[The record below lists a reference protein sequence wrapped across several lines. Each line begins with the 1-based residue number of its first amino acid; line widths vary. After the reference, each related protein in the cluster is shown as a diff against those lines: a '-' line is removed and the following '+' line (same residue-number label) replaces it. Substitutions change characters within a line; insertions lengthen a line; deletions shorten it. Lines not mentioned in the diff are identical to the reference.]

1 MILLDYF
8 KTALK
13 PSVLKLLVKVFVT
26 ALFPIKK
33 QTLQIQ
39 RNIFELK
46 NKTHTFKKR
55 EKDKYH
61 EVPAVLL
68 YSFHLAPQ
76 RENESC
82 IDETSGGTQATLPAS
97 IWSTW
102 ATGAHFMIAHCLLL
116 PHRGALYHQDWDWMA
131 NLWHNTAWWLSWWSF
146 SRAISKYNLKIK
158 IHNII
163 QTWNWKRNTCPDSVS
178 CEHQRFLPCV
188 SGILC
193 DDFHQ

>member
-13 PSVLKLLVKVFVT
+13 PSVLKLLVKVF
-26 ALFPIKK
+26 LHFFQLKK

-46 NKTHTFKKR
+46 NKAHTFKKR

-97 IWSTW
+97 T
-102 ATGAHFMIAHCLLL
+102 
-116 PHRGALYHQDWDWMA
+116 
-131 NLWHNTAWWLSWWSF
+131 
-146 SRAISKYNLKIK
+146 
-158 IHNII
+158 
-163 QTWNWKRNTCPDSVS
+163 
-178 CEHQRFLPCV
+178 
-188 SGILC
+188 
-193 DDFHQ
+193 

>member
-13 PSVLKLLVKVFVT
+13 PSVLKLLVK

-97 IWSTW
+97 I
-102 ATGAHFMIAHCLLL
+102 
-116 PHRGALYHQDWDWMA
+116 
-131 NLWHNTAWWLSWWSF
+131 
-146 SRAISKYNLKIK
+146 
-158 IHNII
+158 
-163 QTWNWKRNTCPDSVS
+163 
-178 CEHQRFLPCV
+178 
-188 SGILC
+188 
-193 DDFHQ
+193 

>member
-33 QTLQIQ
+33 QTLKIQ

-46 NKTHTFKKR
+46 NKAHTFKKR

-97 IWSTW
+97 SV
-102 ATGAHFMIAHCLLL
+102 ATEKHLSYW
-116 PHRGALYHQDWDWMA
+116 GALHDSPLFTPSTQRS
-131 NLWHNTAWWLSWWSF
+131 TLSPGLGLDG
-146 SRAISKYNLKIK
+146 KLV
-158 IHNII
+158 
-163 QTWNWKRNTCPDSVS
+163 T
-178 CEHQRFLPCV
+178 
-188 SGILC
+188 
-193 DDFHQ
+193 